1 MSKVPEILILE
12 LLDALL
18 QHSGRDVFLSS
29 KRQLRLKPSFPLHIS
44 LHLKLLPLQLYQLEL
59 ATQLSL
65 LHTHLT
71 ILGLPFITLR
81 IQLHFFSD
89 QLQFLG
95 LQLLHQLYAGLLPFF
110 VPELEFL
117 ALLLQFQPVL
127 LELHEF
133 EAELRLLLGEASLLL
148 LDLFEQGSLFS
159 CKLFLELSL
168 FLVNLGLLVCYLLT
182 LSVQVIQAPYFLLS
196 ELFFPGL

>member
-1 MSKVPEILILE
+1 M
-12 LLDALL
+12 
-18 QHSGRDVFLSS
+18 
-29 KRQLRLKPSFPLHIS
+29 
-44 LHLKLLPLQLYQLEL
+44 
-59 ATQLSL
+59 
-65 LHTHLT
+65 
-71 ILGLPFITLR
+71 
-81 IQLHFFSD
+81 
-89 QLQFLG
+89 
-95 LQLLHQLYAGLLPFF
+95 
-110 VPELEFL
+110 PELEFL

-182 LSVQVIQAPYFLLS
+182 LSVQVI
-196 ELFFPGL
+196 